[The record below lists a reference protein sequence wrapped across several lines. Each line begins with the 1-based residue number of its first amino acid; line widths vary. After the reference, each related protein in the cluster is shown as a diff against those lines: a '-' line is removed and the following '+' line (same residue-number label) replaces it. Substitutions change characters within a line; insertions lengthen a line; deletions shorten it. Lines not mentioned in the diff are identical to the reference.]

1 MNLLS
6 LLVYSKTQ
14 TIEIS
19 LRKAPIRNGSGSLGD
34 CLLLDGAFIIKLSGA
49 DYKIEEFKI

>member
-19 LRKAPIRNGSGSLGD
+19 LRKAPIRNCSRLLDD
-34 CLLLDGAFIIKLSGA
+34 CLLLEKAFIVKLSAA
-49 DYKIEEFKI
+49 DYKLEEFKI